1 MLLKTPIEI
10 GGITLA
16 NRLAMPPMQTG
27 KTPDGSIGPEL
38 AEHYAR
44 RAAGGA
50 VGLVI
55 TEHSRISFEG
65 QAGPMQISLASD
77 EEAEAHRLI
86 TSALHAAGTKVFAQI
101 NHAGSAAPEQFTGIT
116 PVSASAVERRTR
128 DGGVIVPRALTRDG
142 IAEIE
147 EQFAAAALRAKNA
160 GYDGVEIHSAHGYLL
175 NQFYSPLTNRR
186 ADEYGGSVAGRVRIH
201 VETIRRVRAAVGA
214 DFPIAV
220 RLGGCDY
227 IEGGSTIEDSVE
239 ASVLLAEAGAD
250 MIDLSGGFC
259 GYIRPDGYCE
269 PGYFSDMSTE
279 VKRAVNVPVLMT
291 GGVMRASEAE
301 ALLERGAAD
310 IIGVGRALF
319 RDPDWALREMA

>member
-1 MLLKTPIEI
+1 MLLKTPIEV
-10 GGITLA
+10 GGVRLA

-38 AEHYAR
+38 AEHYSR

-101 NHAGSAAPEQFTGIT
+101 NHAGSAAPEQFTGVA

-142 IAEIE
+142 IAEIGDRGPVRGGGAPRE
-147 EQFAAAALRAKNA
+147 ERGLRRGGDTLGARLPSQP
-160 GYDGVEIHSAHGYLL
+160 VLLSAH
-175 NQFYSPLTNRR
+175 QPP
-186 ADEYGGSVAGRVRIH
+186 H
-201 VETIRRVRAAVGA
+201 RRVR
-214 DFPIAV
+214 
-220 RLGGCDY
+220 R
-227 IEGGSTIEDSVE
+227 
-239 ASVLLAEAGAD
+239 
-250 MIDLSGGFC
+250 
-259 GYIRPDGYCE
+259 
-269 PGYFSDMSTE
+269 
-279 VKRAVNVPVLMT
+279 
-291 GGVMRASEAE
+291 
-301 ALLERGAAD
+301 ER
-310 IIGVGRALF
+310 
-319 RDPDWALREMA
+319 